1 MEKRNGGAMWTDYV
15 VNVYCEKLQGKWNKN
30 MPHVLNA
37 VCNDI
42 YTEIPCL
49 EMSGS
54 NDMAVLNQVC
64 FQTLFF
70 VRHVNAIPNR
80 ILFQETNGSTTRL

>member
-1 MEKRNGGAMWTDYV
+1 MEIRNDGEIWTDYV

-37 VCNDI
+37 VL

-49 EMSGS
+49 EMS
-54 NDMAVLNQVC
+54 V
-64 FQTLFF
+64 QTIWLF
-70 VRHVNAIPNR
+70 
-80 ILFQETNGSTTRL
+80 